1 MKKIPTVCDYC
12 GGKVIRCP
20 ASELYGRRG
29 VGNIYMCTNCNAAV
43 GIDKDGCPK
52 GRLAN
57 AALRS
62 KRIEAHLVF
71 DHFWQSHHM
80 TRSAGYAWM
89 AAVMKMPTY
98 VGRLFKRSTGITL
111 VEYILEVR
119 MDAARTLLTDTDL
132 SVTEIVPRVGFGDAP
147 YFYKVFKKTNGCTP
161 AQYRVNQRGLGKVGA
176 NH

>member
-20 ASELYGRRG
+20 ASELYGKRG
-29 VGNIYMCTNCNAAV
+29 VGDIYMCTNCNAAV

-98 VGRLFKRSTGITL
+98 AAHIANFNMEECVRLIELCYQHKN
-111 VEYILEVR
+111 LEVSNNECTQQKG
-119 MDAARTLLTDTDL
+119 TL
-132 SVTEIVPRVGFGDAP
+132 EQHP
-147 YFYKVFKKTNGCTP
+147 P
-161 AQYRVNQRGLGKVGA
+161 ASRKSRAKCD
-176 NH
+176 